1 MYLVGPKKQTDGS
14 YLVGIDPPKPG
25 PALKWK
31 DGAWI
36 PNEQWLNWANICR
49 DIVLGMLVSKP
60 AWFSRPPRRDTL
72 DSIFTPWAGQRLSGE
87 LFLADSQNNVP
98 TEGVSGTAVRVL
110 TAVRMTPQSITP
122 VWTVNSIVPDPDV
135 DTISL
140 FGSDDEEDDAIK
152 TVPIVAPVKEVKPA
166 GHEENS
172 DEVREVHLDDVAPV
186 TGISAPTHIRS
197 REWEARKFMA
207 KERVRE
213 ARLKAQMAD
222 RIAAREERRFYT
234 QFGDLDETESHF
246 SEYDLTDEE
255 SDAEE
260 AEDAN

>member
-1 MYLVGPKKQTDGS
+1 
-14 YLVGIDPPKPG
+14 
-25 PALKWK
+25 
-31 DGAWI
+31 
-36 PNEQWLNWANICR
+36 
-49 DIVLGMLVSKP
+49 
-60 AWFSRPPRRDTL
+60 
-72 DSIFTPWAGQRLSGE
+72 
-87 LFLADSQNNVP
+87 
-98 TEGVSGTAVRVL
+98 
-110 TAVRMTPQSITP
+110 
-122 VWTVNSIVPDPDV
+122 VNSIDPDPDV

-140 FGSDDEEDDAIK
+140 FGSDDEEDEAIK
-152 TVPIVAPVKEVKPA
+152 TVPIVPTVPSMKEVKPLS
-166 GHEENS
+166 GSEKNS
-172 DEVREVHLDDVAPV
+172 DEVREVHLDDVAPA

-255 SDAEE
+255 SDVEE

>member
-25 PALKWK
+25 PALNWK

-36 PNEQWLNWANICR
+36 PNEPWLNWANICR

-87 LFLADSQNNVP
+87 LFLADSQNKVP
-98 TEGVSGTAVRVL
+98 TEGASGTAVRVL

-152 TVPIVAPVKEVKPA
+152 TVPPMKEVKPLS
-166 GHEENS
+166 GPEENS